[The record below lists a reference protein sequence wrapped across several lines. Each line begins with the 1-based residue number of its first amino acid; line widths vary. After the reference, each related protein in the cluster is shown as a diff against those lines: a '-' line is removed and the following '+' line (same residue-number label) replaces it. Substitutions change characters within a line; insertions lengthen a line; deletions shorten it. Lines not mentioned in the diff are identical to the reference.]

1 MHQRY
6 RLLRLLADG
15 CFHSGEELGT
25 ALGIG
30 RSAVWKLTRSLEGLG
45 VDVFAVAGK
54 GYRLAHPLDLL
65 DRERILSVVDGSTRE
80 LVSGLEVLPSIDSTN
95 RFLMER
101 IDDGLPPGSACLA
114 EHQHSGRGRRGRAW
128 ISPFGANVYLSV
140 SWRFDTSPDTLGGVG
155 LAAGVAVARALHGCG
170 IAGFGLKWP
179 NDVLWEGRKLA
190 GILLEMK
197 GESTGPYD
205 VVVGIGLNVR
215 MPPSARA
222 SIDQPWVD
230 IASIAGGP
238 QDRNRIGGLLLKNLV
253 EGLADFSRH
262 GLEPFLAEWSRLDLV
277 QGRAVSLSTG
287 LGAVNGTVMGLDRFG
302 ALLLRVDGE
311 TRRYVSGEVSLRL

>member
-15 CFHSGEELGT
+15 RFHSGEGLGT

-30 RSAVWKLTRSLEGLG
+30 RSAVWKLVRSLEGLG

-65 DRERILSVVDGSTRE
+65 DRERILSAVDGSTRK
-80 LVSGLEVLPSIDSTN
+80 LVSGVEVLPSIDSTN

-101 IDDGLPPGSACLA
+101 IDRGLPPGSACLA
-114 EHQHSGRGRRGRAW
+114 EHQQAGRGRRGRAW
-128 ISPFGANVYLSV
+128 ISPFGANIYLSV
-140 SWRFDTSPDTLGGVG
+140 SWRFDTSPDSLGGAG
-155 LAAGVAVARALHGCG
+155 LAAGVAVARALHAVG
-170 IAGFGLKWP
+170 ITGFGLKWP

-215 MPPSARA
+215 MPPGAQA

-238 QDRNRIGGLLLKNLV
+238 QDRNRIAGLLLKNLV
-253 EGLADFSRH
+253 QGLADFSGN

-287 LGAVNGTVMGLDRFG
+287 LGPVSGTAMGLDRDG